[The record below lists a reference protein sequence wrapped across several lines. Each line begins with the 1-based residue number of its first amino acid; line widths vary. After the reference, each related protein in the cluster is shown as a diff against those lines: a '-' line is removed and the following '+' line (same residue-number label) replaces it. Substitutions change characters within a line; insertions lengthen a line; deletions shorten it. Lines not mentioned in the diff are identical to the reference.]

1 MKLLPKSLFGRIT
14 LVLVGGL
21 IAVQLM
27 TTAMHISERNSL
39 VYRIGSQQAAVR
51 IGDIVRVLEATSPG
65 ERSSIMRAV
74 PAETLKL
81 SYGNPAGS
89 DGVAGEESELLVA
102 AREALALALDPGVA
116 FRVIDAQP
124 AFIEPDSWYA
134 REFGERPGVRIHA
147 AVRLQDGTWITA
159 DSVKPARPTSWF
171 TRMVRNLLIVDA
183 AMLVLCFIAVR
194 LVTRPLWVLAGAA
207 EELGRNIDRPPLPER
222 GANELVRA
230 SRALNV
236 MQDRLKRYVQTR
248 MQALAAM
255 SHDLKT
261 PITRMR
267 LRAELLDDPQL
278 KAKFVKD
285 FDALQEMVT
294 STLDYMRGLGDGGEL
309 LQPIDVTALISSL
322 KEDAEEAGHV
332 VTVHGDARNPV
343 MGRSQALKRC
353 LQNLIDNALAY
364 GKRADITVRD
374 EDGMLNI
381 AIRDDGPGIPDGEIE
396 RVFEPFYRVESSRNR
411 NSGGSGLGLSIARNI
426 AQAHGGTVRLKNV
439 ATGGLEA
446 TLRLPRRAPGA
457 A

>member
-1 MKLLPKSLFGRIT
+1 M
-14 LVLVGGL
+14 
-21 IAVQLM
+21 
-27 TTAMHISERNSL
+27 
-39 VYRIGSQQAAVR
+39 
-51 IGDIVRVLEATSPG
+51 
-65 ERSSIMRAV
+65 
-74 PAETLKL
+74 
-81 SYGNPAGS
+81 
-89 DGVAGEESELLVA
+89 
-102 AREALALALDPGVA
+102 
-116 FRVIDAQP
+116 
-124 AFIEPDSWYA
+124 
-134 REFGERPGVRIHA
+134 
-147 AVRLQDGTWITA
+147 
-159 DSVKPARPTSWF
+159 
-171 TRMVRNLLIVDA
+171 
-183 AMLVLCFIAVR
+183 
-194 LVTRPLWVLAGAA
+194 LAGAA

-230 SRALNV
+230 SRALNA

-285 FDALQEMVT
+285 FDALQEMVDIDT
-294 STLDYMRGLGDGGEL
+294 GLHAGPGRWRRAAAADRCHCADIQPEGRCRGSR
-309 LQPIDVTALISSL
+309 PRRHRA
-322 KEDAEEAGHV
+322 
-332 VTVHGDARNPV
+332 GDARNPV

>member
-39 VYRIGSQQAAVR
+39 VFRIGSQQAAVR

-159 DSVKPARPTSWF
+159 DSVEPARPTI
-171 TRMVRNLLIVDA
+171 MVHAHGAQPADRR
-183 AMLVLCFIAVR
+183 CGH
-194 LVTRPLWVLAGAA
+194 AGA
-207 EELGRNIDRPPLPER
+207 LFHR
-222 GANELVRA
+222 GA
-230 SRALNV
+230 
-236 MQDRLKRYVQTR
+236 
-248 MQALAAM
+248 
-255 SHDLKT
+255 
-261 PITRMR
+261 
-267 LRAELLDDPQL
+267 
-278 KAKFVKD
+278 
-285 FDALQEMVT
+285 
-294 STLDYMRGLGDGGEL
+294 
-309 LQPIDVTALISSL
+309 
-322 KEDAEEAGHV
+322 AGHASAL
-332 VTVHGDARNPV
+332 GA
-343 MGRSQALKRC
+343 GRCR
-353 LQNLIDNALAY
+353 
-364 GKRADITVRD
+364 GRAW
-374 EDGMLNI
+374 
-381 AIRDDGPGIPDGEIE
+381 P
-396 RVFEPFYRVESSRNR
+396 
-411 NSGGSGLGLSIARNI
+411 
-426 AQAHGGTVRLKNV
+426 QH
-439 ATGGLEA
+439 
-446 TLRLPRRAPGA
+446 
-457 A
+457 